1 MAQQG
6 LLSAPAYKQ
15 DIVSALLNDYGNSF
29 GRGDAS
35 PSTYSPVPAD
45 KELPPPPPRSDSL
58 ARKPLPGAL
67 RMQAKFQLRD
77 DQDAPVFPT
86 SPVPGSP
93 PLRRIQSR
101 SLSRESKPASLR
113 LTISNGSTAT
123 VPPTPVFP
131 ARSESLPSA
140 SEDKDLPP
148 PPAKSERRRSTKQS
162 DTGDESSS
170 RATDL
175 SRNDSLLSQGG
186 SKDTSGT
193 STQSI
198 SPVVKR
204 KAVADQGLQKFKSL
218 AELSNGPRGR
228 NGAPMHPTSAPRDV
242 SVDSQ
247 RSDAMPRKTSV
258 DGRVNMLGEQQ
269 RGMEAQLPPT
279 PDEEQEDV
287 KVPAPP
293 KRVFTG
299 LPSNPRVKAPA
310 SPLHARGKSST
321 GFSVLKAM
329 RPAPP
334 IPVKDVHMIT
344 PEMTPSPMLEPVLA
358 KKDDAISPLSP
369 LPPPSEKRHLSH
381 EPAPAAAAAAAAE
394 PQQKP
399 VEQQD
404 MPVQAD
410 PAPRTI
416 TPPTETQIPIRTTS
430 LDPPEPS
437 PGVRPTSAP
446 SRPTSSDLRE
456 QNLSPFPGP
465 SVPTS
470 PIDDAPSEHTTPS
483 TPPPFVPLT
492 RQPISLPVSYIPRIT
507 PAQLSCYT
515 GHRHN
520 VWSNNIFQPMGC
532 MVCHENDKDRKWAC
546 TWCQL
551 RICRSCSEDLRA
563 VPARDLGFLLEARA
577 RGQAVMAER
586 MNKLEQEEGFGTVVE
601 DVDGEEE
608 GERRDREGVA

>member
-1 MAQQG
+1 MTDVMAQQG
-6 LLSAPAYKQ
+6 LLSAPASRQ

-58 ARKPLPGAL
+58 ARKPLPAAL

-77 DQDAPVFPT
+77 DQDAPVFPA

-93 PLRRIQSR
+93 PRRRIQSR
-101 SLSRESKPASLR
+101 SLSRESKPASLK

-131 ARSESLPSA
+131 ARSESLPSSG
-140 SEDKDLPP
+140 SEQKDLPPP
-148 PPAKSERRRSTKQS
+148 PPAKSERRRSIKQS
-162 DTGDESSS
+162 DMGSESSLP
-170 RATDL
+170 ATDL

-186 SKDTSGT
+186 SRQPAEVPTET
-193 STQSI
+193 T

-204 KAVADQGLQKFKSL
+204 KAIPDQGLKRFKSL
-218 AELSNGPRGR
+218 AELTDGPRGR
-228 NGAPMHPTSAPRDV
+228 KGAPMPPTSAPRDL

-247 RSDAMPRKTSV
+247 RSDAMPRKASI
-258 DGRVNMLGEQQ
+258 DSQASIAEKQPRNMA
-269 RGMEAQLPPT
+269 AQLPPT
-279 PDEEQEDV
+279 PDEEQENA

-293 KRVFTG
+293 KKVFTG
-299 LPSNPRVKAPA
+299 LPSNPRMKAPA

-334 IPVKDVHMIT
+334 IPTKDVHTIT
-344 PEMTPSPMLEPVLA
+344 PEMTPSPTLKPVLA
-358 KKDDAISPLSP
+358 KKESEISPVSP
-369 LPPPSEKRHLSH
+369 LPPPSEARPFSY
-381 EPAPAAAAAAAAE
+381 EPAGAVAE

-399 VEQQD
+399 VQQGEASV
-404 MPVQAD
+404 PVD
-410 PAPRTI
+410 PAPQTT
-416 TPPTETQIPIRTTS
+416 TPPVETQTPVRTTS

-446 SRPTSSDLRE
+446 SRPASSDAQDL
-456 QNLSPFPGP
+456 NLSPFPGP

-470 PIDDAPSEHTTPS
+470 PIDDEPTQSTTPQ
-483 TPPPFVPLT
+483 TPPFTPLT
-492 RQPISLPVSYIPRIT
+492 RRPIPLHVSYIPRIT
-507 PAQLSCYT
+507 PSQLSCYT

-520 VWSNNIFQPMGC
+520 IWSNNIFQPMGC
-532 MVCHENDKDRKWAC
+532 ML
-546 TWCQL
+546 Q
-551 RICRSCSEDLRA
+551 
-563 VPARDLGFLLEARA
+563 
-577 RGQAVMAER
+577 
-586 MNKLEQEEGFGTVVE
+586 
-601 DVDGEEE
+601 
-608 GERRDREGVA
+608 